1 MVQEEN
7 GEGKCCTLWGI
18 PLQCCLVGGLDR
30 LCKLE
35 GKVFAAYSPLLSDF
49 FFDTSIMKP
58 CQDLSSQAPVAPFPY
73 ICKHYSCKSP
83 AFQICMRMK
92 ISSEISNRHMQ
103 CFGLGWFAFP
113 HQGPA

>member
-1 MVQEEN
+1 MGRVN
-7 GEGKCCTLWGI
+7 VVPYGEYLCNVAWWEGWTDCVSLKERY
-18 PLQCCLVGGLDR
+18 LQRIL
-30 LCKLE
+30 LC
-35 GKVFAAYSPLLSDF
+35 FQIF